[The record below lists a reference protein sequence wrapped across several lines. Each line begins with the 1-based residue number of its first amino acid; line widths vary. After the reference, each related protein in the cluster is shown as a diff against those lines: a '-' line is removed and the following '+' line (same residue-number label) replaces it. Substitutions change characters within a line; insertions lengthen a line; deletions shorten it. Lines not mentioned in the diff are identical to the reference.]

1 MNYPGLL
8 IRGWR
13 AIRSRSVN
21 VWYRALGVKIN
32 GYVELQHV
40 EIPRN
45 WCQIELHGPSCLDHG
60 VTLIATGPAAKQPKI
75 MIGAGVY
82 VNRYTVIDAHQL
94 VTIGRRC
101 MIGPHC
107 YITDAD
113 HGTRPGQ
120 PIAVQPMTI
129 APVRIDD
136 GAWIGANVSV
146 LKGVTIGRG
155 AVVGAGS
162 VVTRDIPAN
171 AIAVGVPAR
180 TVGYRHA
187 EEAPLEI
194 SNLDKRTTPL
204 PK

>member
-8 IRGWR
+8 VRGWR
-13 AIRSRSVN
+13 ATRSRLVN
-21 VWYRALGVKIN
+21 AWYRALGVKIN

-45 WCQIELHGPSCLDHG
+45 WCQIELRGPGCLDHG
-60 VTLIATGPAAKQPKI
+60 VTLIATGPAAKQSKI
-75 MIGAGVY
+75 MIDAGVY
-82 VNRYTVIDAHQL
+82 VNRFTVIDAHEL

-113 HGTRPGQ
+113 HGTRTGQ
-120 PIAVQPMTI
+120 PIADQPMTI

-136 GAWIGANVSV
+136 DVWIGANVSV

-162 VVTRDIPAN
+162 VVTRDIPEN

-180 TVGYRHA
+180 TVGHRHA
-187 EEAPLEI
+187 DEPPLEVTARV
-194 SNLDKRTTPL
+194 NLSRPL